1 MKARRSKTWIAAV
14 VLLILGVLAGAVFLR
29 KHAAPE
35 PARLLPDG
43 DAILYANLKPVR
55 AFSDFGKKPRTDGE
69 PEYQKFVAQT
79 GFVFERDLDEAAV
92 SVHGELAGAMG
103 PDTVA
108 PTTRFSWIF
117 DGRFN
122 SEKLTNYLK
131 TLANDTDEYRGVT
144 VYSIPL
150 QGRTVRVGV
159 LSVDMVA
166 ASNFDGSQDI
176 HGIIDRYR
184 ASALPFGGPELVRG
198 FYKHVPLGSVVW
210 SILRTTTAGE
220 HSSPFLPGNI
230 SLFVPANTTVVTSAR
245 ALTSVHVKAE
255 LFAPSEADAQKFKS
269 QMDVFLALFKSIEG
283 SVQPGGNDKDVKAVF
298 DTIKVEQ
305 SGARASLIAVIPFD
319 FFKKLLA
326 ETPSEVAPQPAPE
339 PAPPTPAPKAP
350 TKKR

>member
-1 MKARRSKTWIAAV
+1 
-14 VLLILGVLAGAVFLR
+14 
-29 KHAAPE
+29 
-35 PARLLPDG
+35 
-43 DAILYANLKPVR
+43 
-55 AFSDFGKKPRTDGE
+55 
-69 PEYQKFVAQT
+69 VAQT

-166 ASNFDGSQDI
+166 ASNLDGSQDI

-298 DTIKVEQ
+298 DSIKVEQ
-305 SGARASLIAVIPFD
+305 SGTRASLVAVIPFD

-339 PAPPTPAPKAP
+339 PPPQPATKA
-350 TKKR
+350 TKKKR